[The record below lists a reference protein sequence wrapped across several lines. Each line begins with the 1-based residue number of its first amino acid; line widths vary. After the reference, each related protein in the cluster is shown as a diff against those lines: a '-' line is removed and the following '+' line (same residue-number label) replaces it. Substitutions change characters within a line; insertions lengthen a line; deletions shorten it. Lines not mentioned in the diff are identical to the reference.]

1 MKYETV
7 IGLEIHA
14 ELATNTKIYCSCANE
29 FGGEEN
35 TRCCPVCIGLPGVLP
50 VLNKK
55 VVEYCIKAGLAM
67 NCEISHFSKQD
78 RKNYFYPDLPKAYQ
92 ISQFD
97 LPICKNGYVPI
108 ETKNGTKNIGLTR
121 IHIEED
127 AGKLMHAEF
136 GDYSRVDYNR
146 GGVPLIEI
154 VSEPDMSSPEEALA
168 FLESVRAILK
178 CVGVSDCK
186 MQEGS
191 LRCDINLSIR
201 PEGQKEFGIR
211 SEHKNVN
218 SFSAAYRA
226 MQYEEKRQKSVLDA
240 GGVIEQET
248 RRWDDVKGVSTIM
261 RTKEEAQD
269 YRYFPEPDLMPVI
282 ISDEWI
288 EEIRETLPEL
298 PKEKYM
304 RYTGELGLSDY
315 DAGLISANMGLA
327 SLFDSSIEN
336 GAPAKESANWILG
349 DISKELNE
357 RSIESDDIPFDGAA
371 LAELISLI
379 SKGTISGTIAKK
391 VIPAMFDENKAPSV
405 IVKEKGLVQIT
416 DEGAIKKI
424 VEEVIAANPQAVAD
438 FKAGKK
444 QAMGFLTGQIM
455 RASKGKA
462 NPAAVNK
469 LLGEILPTL

>member
-55 VVEYCIKAGLAM
+55 VVEYCVKAGLAM

-248 RRWDDVKGVSTIM
+248 RRWDDIKGVSTIM

-269 YRYFPEPDLMPVI
+269 YRYFPEPDLMPIV

-298 PKEKYM
+298 PKEKYA

-315 DAGLISANMGLA
+315 DAGLISENMGLA
-327 SLFDSSIEN
+327 ALFDSSIEN

-357 RSIESDDIPFDGAA
+357 RNMESDDIPFDGAA

-424 VEEVIAANPQAVAD
+424 VEEVIAANQQAVED

>member
-1 MKYETV
+1 
-7 IGLEIHA
+7 
-14 ELATNTKIYCSCANE
+14 
-29 FGGEEN
+29 
-35 TRCCPVCIGLPGVLP
+35 
-50 VLNKK
+50 
-55 VVEYCIKAGLAM
+55 
-67 NCEISHFSKQD
+67 
-78 RKNYFYPDLPKAYQ
+78 
-92 ISQFD
+92 
-97 LPICKNGYVPI
+97 
-108 ETKNGTKNIGLTR
+108 
-121 IHIEED
+121 
-127 AGKLMHAEF
+127 
-136 GDYSRVDYNR
+136 
-146 GGVPLIEI
+146 
-154 VSEPDMSSPEEALA
+154 MSSPEEALA

-226 MQYEEKRQKSVLDA
+226 MQYEEKRQKAVLDA

-282 ISDEWI
+282 ISDEWV
-288 EEIRETLPEL
+288 EEIRKTLPEL
-298 PKEKYM
+298 PKEKLA

-315 DAGLISANMGLA
+315 DAGLLSGNMGL
-327 SLFDSSIEN
+327 SKLFDSSIQN
-336 GAPAKESANWILG
+336 GAAAKERANWILG

-357 RSIESDDIPFDGAA
+357 RNMDADDIPFDGAA
-371 LAELISLI
+371 LAELIALI
-379 SKGTISGTIAKK
+379 GKGTISGTIAKK
-391 VIPAMFDENKAPSV
+391 VLPVMFEENKKPSV
-405 IVKEKGLVQIT
+405 IVEEKGLVQIT

-469 LLGEILPTL
+469 LLSEILPTL